1 MMSALNQVDTMNT
14 MTKAVVSAVIFLIAP
29 VVFACDYPSRPT
41 DLPKGTTASQDEMFV
56 GVKAINAYQAAMQ
69 VYLDCI
75 EADEVVA
82 VTGMDDADEEAKQKS
97 STMFNK
103 KFNAAVDEMTLTVE
117 EFNAQIRAYK
127 QRSK

>member
-1 MMSALNQVDTMNT
+1 
-14 MTKAVVSAVIFLIAP
+14 
-29 VVFACDYPSRPT
+29 
-41 DLPKGTTASQDEMFV
+41 MFV

-82 VTGMDDADEEAKQKS
+82 VTGMDDTDDEAKKKHS
-97 STMFNK
+97 AMFDMK
-103 KFNAAVDEMTLTVE
+103 YNAAVEQMTLAVE

-127 QRSK
+127 QQ

>member
-1 MMSALNQVDTMNT
+1 MVPIQDLTDTMNK
-14 MTKAVVSAVIFLIAP
+14 MTRTIIFAVLFLFAP
-29 VVFACDYPSRPT
+29 VAFACDYPSRPAE
-41 DLPKGTTASQDEMFV
+41 LPDGATASQDEMFV

-82 VTGMDDADEEAKQKS
+82 VTGMDNADEEAQEKRRA
-97 STMFNK
+97 MFDMK
-103 KFNAAVDEMTLTVE
+103 YNAAVDEMTIVVE

-127 QRSK
+127 QQSN